1 MAAESAPADLLVI
14 LIPRDG
20 ARRHRIDVIELSFD
34 HPRQEWSLDT
44 RRLRCHGFLAGFG

>member
-1 MAAESAPADLLVI
+1 MAAEAAAANLLVI

-34 HPRQEWSLDT
+34 HLRGKWCLNT
-44 RRLRCHGFLAGFG
+44 R